1 MYFNTATVLLAIS
14 SLSAAIP
21 VANQPNDGSLEK
33 RYSVVAVDG
42 SSQTTSPVIETKTV
56 DTTKYVT
63 ISPTPT
69 SVPYWNSTQP
79 IGYARKARRSFNET
93 SNEAIAVRKLARS
106 AEYVNGSSWNSIKS
120 RSQNE
125 TSSPLHIRSTWADGP
140 ATNWTTNVRAR
151 SSNSTYRVPV
161 YVPKMARSEGEEAA
175 NWTASALEVRSANAT
190 SLKARALYNSTVD
203 NLEIRNW
210 NATSLK
216 ARSLYN
222 STVDNLKARNWN
234 ATSLKA
240 RGFYDGEGSTNATG
254 TYKFDVRS
262 WNTTR
267 ASLGVRSL
275 NSSSIDLPPLPSQA
289 QASPAPDTVPAMS
302 RPQYEG
308 GY

>member
-1 MYFNTATVLLAIS
+1 MYFNTAAVLLAIS
-14 SLSAAIP
+14 SLSAAVP
-21 VANQPNDGSLEK
+21 VANQQIDASLEK

-56 DTTKYVT
+56 ATTKYVT

-69 SVPYWNSTQP
+69 PLPYWNSTQP
-79 IGYARKARRSFNET
+79 VGYARKARRAFNAT
-93 SNEAIAVRKLARS
+93 SNEAVPIRILARS
-106 AEYVNGSSWNSIKS
+106 VESVNGSSWNSLKS

-125 TSSPLHIRSTWADGP
+125 TSGSSSPLHIRSTWTDGP
-140 ATNWTTNVRAR
+140 AANWTTNVRAR
-151 SSNSTYRVPV
+151 SWNSTYRVPV
-161 YVPKMARSEGEEAA
+161 YVPKMARGEGEEAA

-190 SLKARALYNSTVD
+190 SLKARGLYNSTVD
-203 NLEIRNW
+203 NLE
-210 NATSLK
+210 
-216 ARSLYN
+216 
-222 STVDNLKARNWN
+222 VRNWN

-254 TYKFDVRS
+254 AHKFEVRS
-262 WNTTR
+262 WNATR

-275 NSSSIDLPPLPSQA
+275 NSSSPVDLPPLRPQPHTST
-289 QASPAPDTVPAMS
+289 APDTVPAMS

>member
-1 MYFNTATVLLAIS
+1 MYFNTAAVLLAIS
-14 SLSAAIP
+14 SLSAAVP
-21 VANQPNDGSLEK
+21 VANQQNDASLEK

-56 DTTKYVT
+56 ATTKYVT

-69 SVPYWNSTQP
+69 PLPYWNSTQP
-79 IGYARKARRSFNET
+79 VGYARKARRAFNAT
-93 SNEAIAVRKLARS
+93 SNEAAPIRRLARS
-106 AEYVNGSSWNSIKS
+106 AESVNSSSWNSLKS

-125 TSSPLHIRSTWADGP
+125 TSGSSSPLHIRSTWTDGP
-140 ATNWTTNVRAR
+140 VANWTTNVRAR
-151 SSNSTYRVPV
+151 SWNSTYRVPV
-161 YVPKMARSEGEEAA
+161 YVPKMARGEGEEAA

-190 SLKARALYNSTVD
+190 SLKARGVYNSTVD
-203 NLEIRNW
+203 NLE
-210 NATSLK
+210 
-216 ARSLYN
+216 
-222 STVDNLKARNWN
+222 VRNWN

-254 TYKFDVRS
+254 AHKFEVRS
-262 WNTTR
+262 WNATR

-275 NSSSIDLPPLPSQA
+275 NSSSPVDLPPLRPQPQTSA
-289 QASPAPDTVPAMS
+289 APDTVPAMS

>member
-14 SLSAAIP
+14 SLSAAVP
-21 VANQPNDGSLEK
+21 LATQPNDGSLEK

-69 SVPYWNSTQP
+69 LVPWWNSTQP
-79 IGYARKARRSFNET
+79 IGYSRKARRTFNET
-93 SNEAIAVRKLARS
+93 SNEAIPIRRLARS
-106 AEYVNGSSWNSIKS
+106 AGSVNASSWNSLKS

-125 TSSPLHIRSTWADGP
+125 TSSPLHIRTTWSDGP
-140 ATNWTTNVRAR
+140 ATNWTTTNVRAR
-151 SSNSTYRVPV
+151 SWNSTYTVPV
-161 YVPKMARSEGEEAA
+161 NVPKMARSEDEEVV
-175 NWTASALEVRSANAT
+175 NWTSSALEVRSANAT
-190 SLKARALYNSTVD
+190 SLKARGLYNSTVD

-222 STVDNLKARNWN
+222 STVDNIKARNWN

-240 RGFYDGEGSTNATG
+240 RGFYDGATNATG
-254 TYKFDVRS
+254 AHKFDIRS

-267 ASLGVRSL
+267 TSLGVRSL

-289 QASPAPDTVPAMS
+289 QTSAAPDTVPAMS